1 MKRRKFIMS
10 SVLAAAAATTLPF
23 GALHA
28 GQLAQRKFKISL
40 NPGIIGVKANL
51 AETLDYAIQ
60 YGYEAISPFTQE
72 VMANYSDG
80 KLNEILAKMKAQQI
94 SFGSNNIPV
103 EYRLDRTRFEEDFKG
118 LKKFCQTMEK
128 QGASLMNTW
137 IISSHN
143 ELTYNENMKQHA
155 DRLGE
160 CAKVMED
167 HGIRLGLEYLGMRTL
182 LTMNRYPFISSMKEG
197 KELIATIGQR
207 NVGFV
212 LDSFHWYCA
221 NDTLDD
227 IRTLRPK
234 DIVVVDLNDARAGFT
249 RETQMDGKREL
260 PLATGVINL
269 KDFMQGLVDI
279 GYDGPI
285 RTEPFNQT
293 LNDLE
298 NDEALKVNM
307 AAIKK
312 TLALVDLT

>member
-1 MKRRKFIMS
+1 
-10 SVLAAAAATTLPF
+10 LAAAATTTLPF

-103 EYRLDRTRFEEDFKG
+103 EYRLDRTRFDEDFKG

-234 DIVVVDLNDARAGFT
+234 DIVVVDLDDARAGFT